1 MVTYTIGEVA
11 GMAGV
16 SVRTLH
22 HYDAI
27 GLLSPRQRSAGGY
40 RLYGE
45 AEIDRLRDILTY
57 RELGLGLEE
66 IGDAIAS
73 VDGSVATLRTAR
85 SRMTERIARLE
96 EIAASIDRALAAH
109 EEGITMSAD
118 EKLSVFGDFDPR
130 EHSAEAEERWGSSPA
145 YRESARRTAS
155 YTDGD
160 WAAIMAEADEI
171 YTRAATLSSEG
182 AAATDPEATDLVEAH
197 RDHIS
202 QRFYDCTP
210 EIHRGLGEMY
220 VTDVRFAENIDKA
233 GPGAAAFLAEAIAA
247 YYG

>member
-1 MVTYTIGEVA
+1 MNTYTIGEVA
-11 GMAGV
+11 GMAGI

-27 GLLSPRQRSAGGY
+27 GLLSPGRRSNSGY

-45 AEIDRLRDILTY
+45 ADIDRLRAILTY

-66 IGDAIAS
+66 IADAITS
-73 VDGSVATLRTAR
+73 VDGSLATLRRAR
-85 SRMTERIARLE
+85 VRMAERIGRLE
-96 EIAASIDRALAAH
+96 EIVASIDRAITAH
-109 EEGITMSAD
+109 EKGITMSAD
-118 EKLSVFGDFDPR
+118 EKLSVFGDFDPA
-130 EHSAEAEERWGSSPA
+130 EHAAEAEERWGSSSA
-145 YRESARRTAS
+145 YRQSAQRTAS
-155 YTDGD
+155 YTSND

-171 YTRAATLSSEG
+171 YARAATLSSEG
-182 AAATDPEATDLVEAH
+182 AAATDPEAAELVETH

-202 QRFYDCTP
+202 NRFYDCTP
-210 EIHRGLGEMY
+210 AIHRGLGEMY
-220 VTDVRFAENIDKA
+220 GIDVRFAENIDKA